1 MARFLL
7 SRPGIERLLAAGY
20 ESGHAERALVASM
33 TAHLPTPV
41 FRLLERL
48 PDRQGEPGRILPGHR
63 MTRVFHDADV
73 HPFRGHADAY
83 IESSV
88 RVDTRESTL
97 TAPLPRYGSCM
108 ESPAPFSGSKI
119 ALFKDRD
126 ILVYRRDD
134 KPDIPFPGL
143 WDLPGG
149 GREGNETPEAC
160 VLRELH
166 EEFGLTIPGSRIG
179 WSRVY
184 PSSRPDR
191 LPHWFFAGWLS
202 AMEIAAI
209 RFGNEGQE
217 WTLMDVDA
225 YLQLTDAIT
234 HLQARVTDYL
244 NR

>member
-1 MARFLL
+1 MPRIYNDNTASTIWIMHGIARPLQWFENRTL
-7 SRPGIERLLAAGY
+7 
-20 ESGHAERALVASM
+20 
-33 TAHLPTPV
+33 
-41 FRLLERL
+41 
-48 PDRQGEPGRILPGHR
+48 QGPE
-63 MTRVFHDADV
+63 
-73 HPFRGHADAY
+73 
-83 IESSV
+83 
-88 RVDTRESTL
+88 
-97 TAPLPRYGSCM
+97 
-108 ESPAPFSGSKI
+108 
-119 ALFKDRD
+119 

-166 EEFGLTIPGSRIG
+166 EEFGVTIPGSRIS

-191 LPHWFFAGWLS
+191 LPHWFFASWLS
-202 AMEIAAI
+202 GAEIAAI

-225 YLQLTDAIT
+225 YLRLTDAIP

-244 NR
+244 SR

>member
-1 MARFLL
+1 
-7 SRPGIERLLAAGY
+7 
-20 ESGHAERALVASM
+20 
-33 TAHLPTPV
+33 
-41 FRLLERL
+41 
-48 PDRQGEPGRILPGHR
+48 
-63 MTRVFHDADV
+63 
-73 HPFRGHADAY
+73 
-83 IESSV
+83 
-88 RVDTRESTL
+88 
-97 TAPLPRYGSCM
+97 M

-149 GREGNETPEAC
+149 GRESNETPEAC

-191 LPHWFFAGWLS
+191 LPH
-202 AMEIAAI
+202 
-209 RFGNEGQE
+209 
-217 WTLMDVDA
+217 
-225 YLQLTDAIT
+225 
-234 HLQARVTDYL
+234 
-244 NR
+244 

>member
-1 MARFLL
+1 
-7 SRPGIERLLAAGY
+7 
-20 ESGHAERALVASM
+20 
-33 TAHLPTPV
+33 
-41 FRLLERL
+41 
-48 PDRQGEPGRILPGHR
+48 
-63 MTRVFHDADV
+63 
-73 HPFRGHADAY
+73 
-83 IESSV
+83 
-88 RVDTRESTL
+88 
-97 TAPLPRYGSCM
+97 M
-108 ESPAPFSGSKI
+108 ESLAPFSGSKI
-119 ALFKDRD
+119 ALFKDRE

-166 EEFGLTIPGSRIG
+166 EEFGVTIPGSRIS

-191 LPHWFFAGWLS
+191 LPHWFFASWLS
-202 AMEIAAI
+202 GAEIAAI

-225 YLQLTDAIT
+225 YLRLTDAIP

-244 NR
+244 SR